1 MDLHAD
7 TALLLN
13 KVSKNI
19 AQFPAHAGSIL
30 TTTVIKCMRAEMKG
44 LAYTW
49 AIISFRP
56 EYKDQVIF
64 FNEIQI
70 NEKYVDKIKKVAMK
84 PVNEETPEPRSPCPF
99 CREPVPDYQDD
110 CPKCL
115 NFIPFCIAS
124 GKY

>member
-1 MDLHAD
+1 LEKKISILHSYIIAIKRVAKMDLHAD

-19 AQFPAHAGSIL
+19 AQFPAHAASIL

-56 EYKDQVIF
+56 EYKDQVMLF
-64 FNEIQI
+64 FNSDQR
-70 NEKYVDKIKKVAMK
+70 KV
-84 PVNEETPEPRSPCPF
+84 C
-99 CREPVPDYQDD
+99 
-110 CPKCL
+110 
-115 NFIPFCIAS
+115 
-124 GKY
+124 